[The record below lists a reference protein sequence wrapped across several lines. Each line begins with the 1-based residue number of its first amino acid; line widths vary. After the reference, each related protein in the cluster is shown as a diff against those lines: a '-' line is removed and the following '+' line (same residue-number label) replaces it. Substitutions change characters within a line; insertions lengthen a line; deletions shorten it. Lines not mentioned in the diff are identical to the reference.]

1 MSLIPCSHAEQQ
13 LITRETCGCEVKR
26 CRLLCSEST
35 KLGGSS
41 SSNCSSSGS
50 GSDRWV
56 ARGLPRDGINFSAAF
71 GLSRTVEAHLR
82 VSKQSPGTLEVIRM
96 LLVLQGS
103 GASVAEEAE
112 RRADDHRGHAPTVP
126 NGTPAPSSNHPELRA
141 TPVKLQNLLS
151 DPPVDH
157 FPPHTLLCITIIA
170 VTYSKIH
177 KHIRA
182 AMTGKLLAEHERWI
196 HLPSYFRFRV
206 SSLPS
211 LMSGYAHCESA
222 SSWLQPLHRRVQIT
236 SIQCQGE
243 RDEFDSFRWFFI
255 GNWGTAGE
263 TAYAP
268 PSHLRVSHDQTPLW
282 IDTSLSNGSLLA
294 VETRARTDGRTEGCK

>member
-1 MSLIPCSHAEQQ
+1 MTTEDTLQRGQTAPRPHPQ
-13 LITRETCGCEVKR
+13 TTVK
-26 CRLLCSEST
+26 
-35 KLGGSS
+35 
-41 SSNCSSSGS
+41 
-50 GSDRWV
+50 
-56 ARGLPRDGINFSAAF
+56 
-71 GLSRTVEAHLR
+71 
-82 VSKQSPGTLEVIRM
+82 
-96 LLVLQGS
+96 
-103 GASVAEEAE
+103 
-112 RRADDHRGHAPTVP
+112 
-126 NGTPAPSSNHPELRA
+126 LRA

-151 DPPVDH
+151 DPPARPPVDH
-157 FPPHTLLCITIIA
+157 CPPHTLRCITIIA

-182 AMTGKLLAEHERWI
+182 AMAGKLLAEHERRRWI

-211 LMSGYAHCESA
+211 LMLGCAHYESA

-236 SIQCQGE
+236 SFQCQGE

-282 IDTSLSNGSLLA
+282 IDTSLSNGGLLA
-294 VETRARTDGRTEGCK
+294 VETPARTDGRMEGCQ